1 VVRVISL
8 PPSERW
14 HGLFLAGLRRLPRP
28 AAGDLALLAGWRRL
42 PRPAVPDLTWITL
55 WVLGLACVVIYIRWE
70 AIPFHFI
77 WIGFVLLTLWL
88 MTWHMHRRQVAD
100 SERHRVSEEN
110 ARLLVAQRRFLQDAS
125 HQLKTPITIA
135 LGHAE
140 LLAGELSGRDQAR
153 DIHVVVGELTRL
165 KSLSERL
172 LLIATSEN
180 PDFLRPEPV
189 ALDQFI
195 ADALRRW
202 QPAAQRRWQLGQ
214 LDAAI
219 VSADRERLGLAV
231 DALLENA
238 VQHTGAGDLI
248 RLSVRGAGRRARP
261 RVIIEDAGC
270 GIPRSEIGFIFDRFW
285 TGSPAGGPARKT
297 RGTGLGL
304 PLARAI
310 ALGHGGEVRVRS
322 TPGQGATFEFVFPA
336 DPAKILPNAVPAEF
350 PSPAPAGDPRAR
362 MRLG

>member
-1 VVRVISL
+1 VPDLTEAVL
-8 PPSERW
+8 T
-14 HGLFLAGLRRLPRP
+14 GLRRLPRP
-28 AAGDLALLAGWRRL
+28 TLPRPAL
-42 PRPAVPDLTWITL
+42 PRPAVPDLTWVTL

-70 AIPFHFI
+70 AIPFHLI

-140 LLAGELSGRDQAR
+140 LLAREISGREQAR
-153 DIHVVVGELTRL
+153 DIQVVVGELTRL
-165 KSLSERL
+165 KGISERL

-189 ALDQFI
+189 ALDQFV
-195 ADALRRW
+195 ADVLRRW
-202 QPAAQRRWQLGQ
+202 RPTAERRWQLGQ
-214 LDAAI
+214 LDPAT
-219 VSADRERLGLAV
+219 VSGDRERLGLAV

-238 VQHTGAGDLI
+238 VQHTGPGDVI
-248 RLSVRGAGRRARP
+248 RLSVRRGGRRALC

-270 GIPRSEIGFIFDRFW
+270 GIPAAEIGYIFDRFW
-285 TGSPAGGPARKT
+285 TGSADGGPGGGQPRKH

-322 TPGQGATFEFVFPA
+322 TPGRGATFELVFPP
-336 DPAKILPNAVPAEF
+336 DPAHTVPNAVPAEF
-350 PSPAPAGDPRAR
+350 ASPAPAGDPCGN

>member
-1 VVRVISL
+1 MPDLALLTGLRRL
-8 PPSERW
+8 PRPV
-14 HGLFLAGLRRLPRP
+14 LPDLTVTFLAGLRRLPRP
-28 AAGDLALLAGWRRL
+28 
-42 PRPAVPDLTWITL
+42 VPDLTWVTL
-55 WVLGLACVVIYIRWE
+55 WVLGLACVVIYVRWE

-77 WIGFVLLTLWL
+77 WIGIAALTLWL
-88 MTWHMHRRQVAD
+88 MTRHMHRRQVAD
-100 SERHRVSEEN
+100 SERRRVSEEN

-140 LLAGELSGRDQAR
+140 LLASELSDGEQAR

-189 ALDQFI
+189 DLDQFI
-195 ADALRRW
+195 MEVLRRW
-202 QPAAQRRWQLGQ
+202 QPTAKRRWQLGP
-214 LDAAI
+214 LDAAT

-238 VQHTGAGDLI
+238 VQHTGAGDVI
-248 RLSVRGAGRRARP
+248 RLSVRRGGRKARP
-261 RVIIEDAGC
+261 RMIIEDAGS
-270 GIPRSEIGFIFDRFW
+270 GIPRSELGYIFDRFW
-285 TGSPAGGPARKT
+285 TGSSDGPGPGQGRADQHGARKH

-322 TPGQGATFEFVFPA
+322 TLGAGSTFEFVFPA
-336 DPAKILPNAVPAEF
+336 DPAKTLPNAIPAEF
-350 PSPAPAGDPRAR
+350 PGPAPAGDPYAN

>member
-1 VVRVISL
+1 VRS
-8 PPSERW
+8 R
-14 HGLFLAGLRRLPRP
+14 GLVLAGLRRLPRP
-28 AAGDLALLAGWRRL
+28 AVTDLALVAGFRRL
-42 PRPAVPDLTWITL
+42 PRPALPRLAVPDLTWVTL
-55 WVLGLACVVIYIRWE
+55 WVIGLACVVLYIRWE

-77 WIGFVLLTLWL
+77 WVGFVLLTLWL

-140 LLAGELSGRDQAR
+140 LLARELADREQAR
-153 DIHVVVGELTRL
+153 DIHVVVGELTQL

-172 LLIATSEN
+172 LLIAASEN

-189 ALDQFI
+189 ALDQFV
-195 ADALRRW
+195 ADVLRRW
-202 QPAAQRRWQLGQ
+202 RPTAPRRWQLGH

-238 VQHTGAGDLI
+238 VQHTAAGDVI
-248 RLSVRGAGRRARP
+248 RLSARADGRRARP
-261 RVIIEDAGC
+261 RMIIEDAGS

-285 TGSPAGGPARKT
+285 TGPPAGGQARKT

-304 PLARAI
+304 PLVRAI
-310 ALGHGGEVRVRS
+310 AHGHGGEVRVRS
-322 TPGQGATFEFVFPA
+322 TPGTGSTFEFVFPA
-336 DPAKILPNAVPAEF
+336 DPAKTLPNARPAEF
-350 PSPAPAGDPRAR
+350 PSPAPAGDPFAN

>member
-1 VVRVISL
+1 ML
-8 PPSERW
+8 
-14 HGLFLAGLRRLPRP
+14 
-28 AAGDLALLAGWRRL
+28 
-42 PRPAVPDLTWITL
+42 DLTWITL
-55 WVLGLACVVIYIRWE
+55 WVLGLACVVIYSRWE
-70 AIPFHFI
+70 AIPFHLI

-88 MTWHMHRRQVAD
+88 MIWHVHRTAGRGQRAPP
-100 SERHRVSEEN
+100 VSEEN

-140 LLAGELSGRDQAR
+140 LLAGELSGHDQAR

-261 RVIIEDAGC
+261 
-270 GIPRSEIGFIFDRFW
+270 
-285 TGSPAGGPARKT
+285 
-297 RGTGLGL
+297 L
-304 PLARAI
+304 
-310 ALGHGGEVRVRS
+310 
-322 TPGQGATFEFVFPA
+322 
-336 DPAKILPNAVPAEF
+336 
-350 PSPAPAGDPRAR
+350 
-362 MRLG
+362 